1 MKWLTLIG
9 RIIYGGFFVYNGLNH
24 LINLKMLAGY
34 AAMKGVPAPQ
44 VAVLVSGLMILVGGA
59 MVVLGWKVRL
69 GAWLIVLF
77 LVPVTFKMHNFWA
90 VTDSTRRMVEMVSF
104 AKNMALLGAALMIM
118 LPKSW
123 PLSVEKEKQAA

>member
-77 LVPVTFKMHNFWA
+77 LVPVTFKMHAFWA
-90 VTDSTRRMVEMVSF
+90 ETGDLRMIDMISF
-104 AKNMALLGAALMIM
+104 AKNMGLLGAALMIM
-118 LPKSW
+118 LPTSW
-123 PLSVEKEKQAA
+123 PLAVEKEKQAA

>member
-77 LVPVTFKMHNFWA
+77 LVPVTFKMHAFWA
-90 VTDSTRRMVEMVSF
+90 ETGDTRMREMISF

-118 LPKSW
+118 LPTSW
-123 PLSVEKEKQAA
+123 PLAVEKEKQAA

>member
-77 LVPVTFKMHNFWA
+77 LVPVTFKMHAFWA
-90 VTDSTRRMVEMVSF
+90 ETGDTRMMEMISF

-118 LPKSW
+118 LPTSW
-123 PLSVEKEKQAA
+123 PLAVEKEKQAA